1 MPDLDTRHAG
11 NDPQQ
16 SAMWLDGIP
25 CIVKGFHEW
34 PKVGTKTHFT

>member
-11 NDPQQ
+11 DGPKW
-16 SAMWLDGIP
+16 SAMWLDGVP
-25 CIVKGFHEW
+25 CIVKGFHDW